1 MKEGYSSMNHKRLAA
16 ALLTALALT
25 TLPAMG
31 TAFAEDGVDAYGR
44 PDAAA
49 RTQQENPPVT
59 VSITP
64 SDTQEPSENT
74 AEETQ
79 EPAPQEEENNENSEN
94 ADVAVSSISTSTSDK
109 GESTVITIDVLPA
122 KAEPEP
128 VDNLVLAAMK
138 EHEAKMA
145 KEKESPAPVKD
156 ALYSLPTEANVNG
169 KPAIIP
175 AATADDVEPDYMKDD
190 QRPIVG
196 GESAPGG
203 IKTPGVM
210 TTAKDGRKKVTI
222 KKSNKDKKN
231 AAENL
236 LDTLASFAKPVAG
249 SQTADKEKKEK

>member
-94 ADVAVSSISTSTSDK
+94 ADVAVSSISTSTIK
-109 GESTVITIDVLPA
+109 A
-122 KAEPEP
+122 KA
-128 VDNLVLAAMK
+128 LS
-138 EHEAKMA
+138 
-145 KEKESPAPVKD
+145 SPST
-156 ALYSLPTEANVNG
+156 YSLPKQSPN
-169 KPAIIP
+169 P
-175 AATADDVEPDYMKDD
+175 
-190 QRPIVG
+190 
-196 GESAPGG
+196 S
-203 IKTPGVM
+203 
-210 TTAKDGRKKVTI
+210 TTL
-222 KKSNKDKKN
+222 SS
-231 AAENL
+231 L
-236 LDTLASFAKPVAG
+236 
-249 SQTADKEKKEK
+249 Q

>member
-1 MKEGYSSMNHKRLAA
+1 
-16 ALLTALALT
+16 
-25 TLPAMG
+25 
-31 TAFAEDGVDAYGR
+31 
-44 PDAAA
+44 
-49 RTQQENPPVT
+49 
-59 VSITP
+59 
-64 SDTQEPSENT
+64 
-74 AEETQ
+74 
-79 EPAPQEEENNENSEN
+79 
-94 ADVAVSSISTSTSDK
+94 
-109 GESTVITIDVLPA
+109 
-122 KAEPEP
+122 
-128 VDNLVLAAMK
+128 MK

-236 LDTLASFAKPVAG
+236 LDTLASFAKTVAG
-249 SQTADKEKKEK
+249 NQTADKEKKKNSVSRNY

>member
-79 EPAPQEEENNENSEN
+79 EPAPQEEENNKT
-94 ADVAVSSISTSTSDK
+94 VKMQTSLFPPFPQARPIK
-109 GESTVITIDVLPA
+109 A
-122 KAEPEP
+122 KA
-128 VDNLVLAAMK
+128 LS
-138 EHEAKMA
+138 
-145 KEKESPAPVKD
+145 SPST
-156 ALYSLPTEANVNG
+156 YSLPKQSPN
-169 KPAIIP
+169 P
-175 AATADDVEPDYMKDD
+175 
-190 QRPIVG
+190 
-196 GESAPGG
+196 S
-203 IKTPGVM
+203 
-210 TTAKDGRKKVTI
+210 TTL
-222 KKSNKDKKN
+222 SS
-231 AAENL
+231 L
-236 LDTLASFAKPVAG
+236 
-249 SQTADKEKKEK
+249 Q

>member
-94 ADVAVSSISTSTSDK
+94 ADVAVSSIPQARPMK
-109 GESTVITIDVLPA
+109 A
-122 KAEPEP
+122 KA
-128 VDNLVLAAMK
+128 LS
-138 EHEAKMA
+138 
-145 KEKESPAPVKD
+145 SPST
-156 ALYSLPTEANVNG
+156 YSLPKQSPN
-169 KPAIIP
+169 P
-175 AATADDVEPDYMKDD
+175 
-190 QRPIVG
+190 
-196 GESAPGG
+196 S
-203 IKTPGVM
+203 
-210 TTAKDGRKKVTI
+210 TTL
-222 KKSNKDKKN
+222 SS
-231 AAENL
+231 L
-236 LDTLASFAKPVAG
+236 
-249 SQTADKEKKEK
+249 Q

>member
-16 ALLTALALT
+16 ALLTALALD
-25 TLPAMG
+25 PSRHR

-145 KEKESPAPVKD
+145 KERRAP
-156 ALYSLPTEANVNG
+156 
-169 KPAIIP
+169 
-175 AATADDVEPDYMKDD
+175 
-190 QRPIVG
+190 RP
-196 GESAPGG
+196 S
-203 IKTPGVM
+203 
-210 TTAKDGRKKVTI
+210 GRPLFP
-222 KKSNKDKKN
+222 SD
-231 AAENL
+231 
-236 LDTLASFAKPVAG
+236 
-249 SQTADKEKKEK
+249 